1 MNLYNNVLLARHPLL
16 QPLVNKAK
24 PPRPAV
30 RLWADAS
37 MKGYGAHLGPADQP
51 IATFQQRRLTSL
63 PWPEGKTPLKLETD
77 YAHVHEAAAIY
88 LSLDHFRPLV
98 RGAAIVAH
106 TDNTV
111 VLSAFSKRETKEPKG
126 LNDIWAIVDAVDIL
140 IRMED
145 INLEV
150 RLVEGKNN
158 RLADALSR
166 FAGSGDP
173 RYPEAIKSMR
183 KDRVEASK
191 AAEELIER
199 IAVAS
204 LAHKYEPDE
213 ETPLLV
219 PQNTP
224 NQAPRMER
232 ATGDTASSELVTDD
246 VLSTGIAVHVPPMS
260 ALNDV
265 GETSG
270 TDGFDEA
277 TLPTETPRDDF
288 KALFRAMQ
296 RSKAAKAKKAY
307 ARRRAINTARFKAVK
322 DVVKRG
328 RMSKGAREVKEEAV
342 STQDK
347 DVDAASKDTPAETQT
362 TKTLSNT
369 SGLALTEAAQEL
381 IKQAQELVKAAEKLV
396 QAAGQKE

>member
-51 IATFQQRRLTSL
+51 IATFQQKRLTSL

-77 YAHVHEAAAIY
+77 YTHVHEAAAIY

-173 RYPEAIKSMR
+173 RYPEAIKFMR
-183 KDRVEASK
+183 RDRVEASK
-191 AAEELIER
+191 AADELIER

-246 VLSTGIAVHVPPMS
+246 VLSTGIAVHVPPTS

-265 GETSG
+265 RVTPSM
-270 TDGFDEA
+270 DRFDQA
-277 TLPTETPRDDF
+277 KLSTETPPDDF
-288 KALFRAMQ
+288 NALFRAME
-296 RSKAAKAKKAY
+296 RSETAKAKVGRI
-307 ARRRAINTARFKAVK
+307 RRRAINTS
-322 DVVKRG
+322 G
-328 RMSKGAREVKEEAV
+328 GA
-342 STQDK
+342 
-347 DVDAASKDTPAETQT
+347 
-362 TKTLSNT
+362 LI
-369 SGLALTEAAQEL
+369 EAAEVM

-396 QAAGQKE
+396 KAAGKKK